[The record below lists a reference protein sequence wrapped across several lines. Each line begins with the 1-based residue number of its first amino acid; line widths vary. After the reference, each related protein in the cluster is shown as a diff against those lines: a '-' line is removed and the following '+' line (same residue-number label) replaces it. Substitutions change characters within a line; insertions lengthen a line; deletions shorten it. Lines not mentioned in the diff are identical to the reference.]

1 MVCINA
7 AAKVV
12 APRTREVAHAF
23 RSDIEMS
30 TVNLNIKYDVIVCRS
45 LLHNS
50 AHNVLDSLYFETC
63 DSNYLIVVEEF
74 VIISN
79 NKATVLNYI
88 RYPFEVRI
96 RVSPCVSTLNQR

>member
-45 LLHNS
+45 LLHSSS
-50 AHNVLDSLYFETC
+50 AHNVLNSLYVETI
-63 DSNYLIVVEEF
+63 L
-74 VIISN
+74 
-79 NKATVLNYI
+79 
-88 RYPFEVRI
+88 
-96 RVSPCVSTLNQR
+96 